1 MIEGSGSI
9 PLTFGSGS
17 RRPKKHV
24 DPEDPDPDSDPDPP
38 LLFDRLLKRSMPIKR
53 ACFDRFDWEH

>member
-1 MIEGSGSI
+1 M
-9 PLTFGSGS
+9 
-17 RRPKKHV
+17 